1 MSHKLQHIRL
11 GEMMKAVIDR
21 FEGEYA
27 ILIVGDDEQRLNVS
41 RKLLPKEVKEGN
53 WLQVDIVGGEVSN
66 ITVDEPETEKARQR
80 IAEKL
85 ARLRKGDYK

>member
-1 MSHKLQHIRL
+1 
-11 GEMMKAVIDR
+11 MMKAVIDR

-41 RKLLPKEVKEGN
+41 RKLLPKEAKEGH
-53 WLQVDIVGGEVSN
+53 WLQLDIVGDEVSN
-66 ITVDEPETEKARQR
+66 IELDEQETEKAKQR

-85 ARLRKGDYK
+85 ARLRRGDYK